1 MDLCRSPAVC
11 LLRTEMN
18 YVNNRSN
25 WDSLEEAEMKQFSF
39 AISWQRLIDGEFEER
54 DIILLRHEH
63 LESSLEKRYN
73 LRHSDAHE
81 LANKKYN
88 WQSIIDELFGGGLED
103 ASIGKTDKDK
113 TE

>member
-1 MDLCRSPAVC
+1 
-11 LLRTEMN
+11 
-18 YVNNRSN
+18 
-25 WDSLEEAEMKQFSF
+25 MKQFSF
-39 AISWQRLIDGEFEER
+39 AISWQRLIDGEFEEQ

-63 LESSLEKRYN
+63 LESSLEKRYDSKY
-73 LRHSDAHE
+73 SDAYELVYSDAYE

-88 WQSIIDELFGGGLED
+88 WQSIIEELFGGGLED